1 MTPGETIEMFATK
14 LNTGDV
20 SGALGLYEPD
30 ATFVVEPGTAVVGRE
45 AIRGAL
51 EGFAALQ
58 PVLDGEIDQVVCTDD
73 VALVVNRWTLSGTG
87 PDGHPVRLAGRSADV
102 LRRAPS
108 GEWRIVI
115 DNPWAE
121 AQS

>member
-14 LNTGDV
+14 LNAGDV

-30 ATFVVEPGTAVVGRE
+30 ATFVVEPGTAVVGLE
-45 AIRGAL
+45 AIQGAL

-58 PVLDGEIDQVVCTDD
+58 PALDGRIDQVVCADD
-73 VALVVNRWTLSGTG
+73 VALVVNQWTLSGTG
-87 PDGHPVRLAGRSADV
+87 PDGTPVRLAGRSSDV
-102 LRRAPS
+102 LRRAPN

-115 DNPWAE
+115 DNPWGDA
-121 AQS
+121 AS